1 MKQAKRKIQ
10 NVVISLLTILTSLP
24 LGGLGWAFTSSAGL
38 GWALTSCSS
47 WIEEDPEGLVT
58 DEKVGDSDDAAASW
72 VTGTYSKLI
81 YDMFCWGYF
90 PRVLEFDADY
100 ISGPDWLFG
109 TFGAGNFQG
118 ESDVT
123 DALWKGCYGLIARA
137 NNAERHINAMT
148 NVSEAVK
155 NNAIG
160 ELKFL
165 RGFAYFLLVR
175 AYGPLPIQPEELT
188 TDYNQPRQSVATV
201 YDYIEKN
208 LEEAASLLYKNTDK
222 AWQSGHVSAGSAAGL
237 LAKVYATQ
245 AAAAMPAGT
254 EITIRTGRAYDE
266 ASLSAARVARFTR
279 AESGASRAYAP
290 LQSITMQ
297 KSAVSGYEQMDAKA
311 LYQKAADWAKRVIDG
326 QYGSYELL
334 PYDQLWKKANCNA
347 SEFMFS
353 LCTVSGDA
361 TYKVSVHS
369 QYEGYMTEPGSDFIQ
384 EGGWV
389 GCTRHWY
396 DLFDHDD
403 YRITKGVKHRWR
415 AKTQA
420 ESNSGFYY
428 PQTNEYAIMATGYD
442 LNGNPAPGGSPTGI
456 YADGVNYYYSQD
468 AQCLAFT
475 TKYMDVTNNAIANA
489 DANFPFLRYADVL
502 LIYAEALN
510 ELGQSADAITYLN
523 LVRARSNATLAPA
536 FSASAPASPASASAS
551 SASASSPASG
561 GLPAALS
568 TPAAL
573 DTPAKLRSA
582 IIEERAKELA
592 CEADRRWDLIRW
604 GIYLQAMNAIG
615 GSDDAGVLKTRSER
629 NLLFPIPQPELN
641 TNTAITENNPGW
653 N

>member
-1 MKQAKRKIQ
+1 MITKSFKYICTLCL
-10 NVVISLLTILTSLP
+10 IGLLY
-24 LGGLGWAFTSSAGL
+24 
-38 GWALTSCSS
+38 TSCNS
-47 WIEEDPEGLVT
+47 WIEETPDGLVT
-58 DEKVGDSDDAAASW
+58 DERVGDSEEAASEW

-137 NNAERHINAMT
+137 NNAERHINAMS
-148 NVSEAVK
+148 NLSLESK

-160 ELKFL
+160 EMKFL

-175 AYGPLPIQPEELT
+175 AYGELPIQPEQLT
-188 TDYNQPRQSVATV
+188 TDYNQPRQSVTAV

-208 LEEAASLLYKNTDK
+208 LEEATSLLYKNTDK
-222 AWQSGHVSAGSAAGL
+222 AWQSGHASAGSAAGL

-245 AAAAMPAGT
+245 AAAAMPTGT
-254 EITIRTGRAYDE
+254 EITVRTGHAYDG
-266 ASLSAARVARFTR
+266 
-279 AESGASRAYAP
+279 SGDNRTYAP
-290 LQSITMQ
+290 LQSKTFQ
-297 KSAVSGYEQMDAKA
+297 KTTVSGYESMDAQT
-311 LYQKAADWAKRVIDG
+311 LYQKAAEWAGKVING
-326 QYGSYELL
+326 QYGSYELSD
-334 PYDQLWKKANCNA
+334 YDQLWKKANCNA

-353 LCTVSGDA
+353 LSTVSGDA

-369 QYEGYMTEPGSDFIQ
+369 QYEGYMTEQGSDFIQ

-396 DLFDHDD
+396 DLFDPQDL
-403 YRITKGVKHRWR
+403 RIVKGVKHRWR
-415 AKTQA
+415 AKTQR

-428 PQTNEYAIMATGYD
+428 PQNNEYSIMATGYD
-442 LNGNPAPGGSPTGI
+442 LQGNYVSAPTGI
-456 YADGVNYYYSQD
+456 YADGVSYYYSQD

-475 TKYMDVTNNAIANA
+475 TKYMDVTNNAINNA

-502 LIYAEALN
+502 LVYAEAQN
-510 ELGQSADAITYLN
+510 ELGQAVDAIDYLN
-523 LVRARSNATLAPA
+523 KVRQRSNATLA
-536 FSASAPASPASASAS
+536 S
-551 SASASSPASG
+551 STGAG
-561 GLPAALS
+561 
-568 TPAAL
+568 AL
-573 DTPAKLRSA
+573 DSKTKVRSA
-582 IIEERAKELA
+582 IIEERAKEFA

-604 GIYLQAMNAIG
+604 GIYLQAMNAIE
-615 GSDDAGVLKTRSER
+615 GSDDAGVLKTRQER

-641 TNTAITENNPGW
+641 TNKAITTNNPGW

>member
-1 MKQAKRKIQ
+1 MITKTFKYICTLCL
-10 NVVISLLTILTSLP
+10 IGLLC
-24 LGGLGWAFTSSAGL
+24 
-38 GWALTSCSS
+38 TSCNS
-47 WIEEDPEGLVT
+47 WIEENPDGLVT
-58 DEKVGDSDDAAASW
+58 DERVGDSEEAASEW

-137 NNAERHINAMT
+137 NNAERHINAMS
-148 NVSEAVK
+148 NLSQESK

-160 ELKFL
+160 EMKFL

-175 AYGPLPIQPEELT
+175 AYGELPIQPEQLT
-188 TDYNQPRQSVATV
+188 TDYNQPRQSVTAV

-208 LEEAASLLYKNTDK
+208 LEEATSLLYKNTDK
-222 AWQSGHVSAGSAAGL
+222 AWQSGHASAGSAAGL

-245 AAAAMPAGT
+245 AAAAMPTGT
-254 EITIRTGRAYDE
+254 EITVRTGHAYDG
-266 ASLSAARVARFTR
+266 
-279 AESGASRAYAP
+279 SGDNRTYAP
-290 LQSITMQ
+290 LQSKTFQ
-297 KSAVSGYEQMDAKA
+297 KTTVSGYESMDAQA
-311 LYQKAADWAKRVIDG
+311 LYQKAAEWAGRVING
-326 QYGSYELL
+326 QYGSYELSD
-334 PYDQLWKKANCNA
+334 YDQLWKKANCNA

-353 LCTVSGDA
+353 LSTVSGDA

-369 QYEGYMTEPGSDFIQ
+369 QYEGYMTEQGSDFIQ

-396 DLFDHDD
+396 DLFDPQDL
-403 YRITKGVKHRWR
+403 RIVKGVKHRWR
-415 AKTQA
+415 AKTQR

-428 PQTNEYAIMATGYD
+428 PQNNEYSIMATGYD
-442 LNGNPAPGGSPTGI
+442 LQGNYVGAPTGI
-456 YADGVNYYYSQD
+456 YADGVSYYYSQD

-475 TKYMDVTNNAIANA
+475 TKYMDVTNNAINNA

-502 LIYAEALN
+502 LVYAEAQN
-510 ELGQSADAITYLN
+510 ELGQAVDAIDYLN
-523 LVRARSNATLAPA
+523 KVRQRSNATLA
-536 FSASAPASPASASAS
+536 S
-551 SASASSPASG
+551 STGAG
-561 GLPAALS
+561 
-568 TPAAL
+568 AL
-573 DTPAKLRSA
+573 DSKTKLRSA
-582 IIEERAKELA
+582 IIEERAKEFA

-604 GIYLQAMNAIG
+604 GIYLQAMNAIE
-615 GSDDAGVLKTRSER
+615 GSDDAGVLKTRQER

-641 TNTAITENNPGW
+641 TNKAIATNNPGW
-653 N
+653 Q

>member
-1 MKQAKRKIQ
+1 MKTMKSKIKKAA
-10 NVVISLLTILTSLP
+10 ITLLTILAPLP
-24 LGGLGWAFTSSAGL
+24 WGGVGVG
-38 GWALTSCSS
+38 CSS
-47 WIEEDPEGLVT
+47 WIEENPEGLVT
-58 DEKVGDSDDAAASW
+58 DERVGDSEEAAAEW

-148 NVSEAVK
+148 NLSQDAK

-160 ELKFL
+160 EMKFL
-165 RGFAYFLLVR
+165 RGFAYFLMVR
-175 AYGPLPIQPEELT
+175 AYGPLPIQPEET
-188 TDYNQPRQSVATV
+188 TTNYDQPRRPVAEV
-201 YDYIEKN
+201 YAYIEKN
-208 LEEAASLLYKNTDK
+208 LEEASTLLYKNTDK
-222 AWQSGHVSAGSAAGL
+222 SYQTGHASAGAAAGL

-245 AAAAMPAGT
+245 ASAAMPVGT
-254 EITIRTGRAYDE
+254 EITVRTGPAYDGTGDNR
-266 ASLSAARVARFTR
+266 S
-279 AESGASRAYAP
+279 YAP
-290 LQSITMQ
+290 LRSIAMQ
-297 KSAVSGYEQMDAKA
+297 KTVVSGYEGMDANA
-311 LYQKAADWAKRVIDG
+311 LYQKAAEWAKKVIDG

-334 PYDQLWKKANCNA
+334 AYDQLWKKASCNA

-369 QYEGYMTEPGSDFIQ
+369 QYEGYMTGQGSDFIQ

-403 YRITKGVKHRWR
+403 LRVVKGVKHRWR
-415 AKTQA
+415 AKTQR

-428 PQTNEYAIMATGYD
+428 PQNNEYSIMATGYD
-442 LNGNPAPGGSPTGI
+442 LLGNYVAAPTGI
-456 YADGVNYYYSQD
+456 YADGVSYYYSQD

-475 TKYMDVTNNAIANA
+475 TKYIDVTNNAISNA

-502 LIYAEALN
+502 LIYAEAQN
-510 ELGQSADAITYLN
+510 ELGNASEAIDYLN
-523 LVRARSNATLAPA
+523 KVRARSNALA
-536 FSASAPASPASASAS
+536 
-551 SASASSPASG
+551 
-561 GLPAALS
+561 AALTAS
-568 TPAAL
+568 DGLAVGNTL
-573 DTPAKLRSA
+573 DTQTKRRSA
-582 IIEERAKELA
+582 IIEERAKEFA

-604 GIYLQAMNAIG
+604 GIYLQAMNAIE
-615 GSDDAGVLKTRSER
+615 GSDDAGVLKTRQER
-629 NLLFPIPQPELN
+629 NLLFPIPAPELN
-641 TNTAITENNPGW
+641 TNKAITENNPGW